1 MMNSLTPTETTVTD
15 SDSLTVAIVSAVA
28 ESKGV
33 STADLPPLYNAIDV
47 DALGALFAPT
57 SSEDHA
63 LGTASFE
70 YAECAIE
77 FHADGTVAVS
87 PLESVDASPSPARAD

>member
-1 MMNSLTPTETTVTD
+1 MNAPTPTETTVSD

-33 STADLPPLYNAIDV
+33 STTDLPPLYDAIDL
-47 DALGALFAPT
+47 DALSALFAPT
-57 SSEDHA
+57 SGEDRAH
-63 LGTASFE
+63 GTASFE
-70 YAECAIE
+70 YADCGIE

-87 PLESVDASPSPARAD
+87 PLETADATPSPARAD